1 MRLELLAVDHLGAS
15 LAGVWSLL
23 PTTLRA
29 VLVAGFKI
37 ALTIALARLV
47 LRAVPRLERVVV
59 GRASQSEGRRDAS
72 RSMVEHQLRVE
83 TLVRVTGSVTRAL
96 IAGVATVT
104 VLAAV
109 GADITPL
116 LAGAGIAG
124 VAVGFG
130 AQSIVK
136 DFFAGF
142 FILLENQFRVGD
154 TITVGTVTGVVEE
167 MTLRVTL
174 VRDAH
179 GTLHFL
185 PNGSI
190 ANVANRTLRPARG
203 LRRARRHPREKDT
216 PMSWRFDPGVM
227 STAPPREGG
236 SRCASEPRAASKST
250 ARGVDHR
257 PSPPR
262 ARGGA
267 PPRGAPHGPPRPRG
281 GRAVRVAILAEYDAL
296 PEIGHACGHNLI
308 AAGAVGAFLALA
320 PLAQRLGAT
329 VDLIGTPAEEGGGGK
344 VILAEHGVFDGVDAA
359 MMFHPFD
366 RDLTAH
372 PTLANLWIH
381 MISREPLPRRGGPV
395 GRPQRPHGVPADLQP
410 HRLAAR
416 ALSATACGC
425 TGSSP
430 TAGRR

>member
-59 GRASQSEGRRDAS
+59 GRASQSAGRRDAS

-154 TITVGTVTGVVEE
+154 TITVGAVTGLVEE

-185 PNGSI
+185 PNGGI
-190 ANVANRTLRPARG
+190 ANVANRTHAWNRATLDVVAPVTVSASAARSLLRAVADDARARVNDDGAELAEVSVEGPLDLTEKGATWRLQVRCAPPAVFAVRAA
-203 LRRARRHPREKDT
+203 LIDALHAALMVEKDATAFQWTTAVARRAKESAPEAS
-216 PMSWRFDPGVM
+216 PPADPGVM
-227 STAPPREGG
+227 RG
-236 SRCASEPRAASKST
+236 S
-250 ARGVDHR
+250 
-257 PSPPR
+257 
-262 ARGGA
+262 
-267 PPRGAPHGPPRPRG
+267 
-281 GRAVRVAILAEYDAL
+281 
-296 PEIGHACGHNLI
+296 
-308 AAGAVGAFLALA
+308 
-320 PLAQRLGAT
+320 
-329 VDLIGTPAEEGGGGK
+329 
-344 VILAEHGVFDGVDAA
+344 
-359 MMFHPFD
+359 
-366 RDLTAH
+366 
-372 PTLANLWIH
+372 
-381 MISREPLPRRGGPV
+381 
-395 GRPQRPHGVPADLQP
+395 
-410 HRLAAR
+410 
-416 ALSATACGC
+416 
-425 TGSSP
+425 
-430 TAGRR
+430 

>member
-1 MRLELLAVDHLGAS
+1 MRLELLALDHLGAS
-15 LAGVWSLL
+15 LAGVWALL
-23 PTTLRA
+23 PAALRE
-29 VLVAGFKI
+29 VLAALFKI

-174 VRDAH
+174 VRDPQ

-190 ANVANRTLRPARG
+190 ANVANRT
-203 LRRARRHPREKDT
+203 
-216 PMSWRFDPGVM
+216 
-227 STAPPREGG
+227 
-236 SRCASEPRAASKST
+236 
-250 ARGVDHR
+250 
-257 PSPPR
+257 
-262 ARGGA
+262 
-267 PPRGAPHGPPRPRG
+267 
-281 GRAVRVAILAEYDAL
+281 
-296 PEIGHACGHNLI
+296 HAWN
-308 AAGAVGAFLALA
+308 
-320 PLAQRLGAT
+320 RAT
-329 VDLIGTPAEEGGGGK
+329 VDVVVPVTVSASAARELLRAVADDARARVTDASTE
-344 VILAEHGVFDGVDAA
+344 LAEVAVEGPLDHTDKGATWRLQVRCAPPAVFAVRAA
-359 MMFHPFD
+359 MIDALH
-366 RDLTAH
+366 
-372 PTLANLWIH
+372 
-381 MISREPLPRRGGPV
+381 
-395 GRPQRPHGVPADLQP
+395 
-410 HRLAAR
+410 AA
-416 ALSATACGC
+416 LMVEKDATAFQWALAVARRAKEK
-425 TGSSP
+425 TPEASP
-430 TAGRR
+430 PASPGAMREG

>member
-1 MRLELLAVDHLGAS
+1 MRLELLALDFLGAS
-15 LAGVWSLL
+15 LAGVWTML
-23 PTTLRA
+23 PTALRE
-29 VLVAGFKI
+29 VLAALFKI

-83 TLVRVTGSVTRAL
+83 TLVRVTGSVTRAV

-109 GADITPL
+109 GADITPI

-174 VRDAH
+174 VRDPQ

-190 ANVANRTLRPARG
+190 ANVANRT
-203 LRRARRHPREKDT
+203 
-216 PMSWRFDPGVM
+216 
-227 STAPPREGG
+227 
-236 SRCASEPRAASKST
+236 
-250 ARGVDHR
+250 
-257 PSPPR
+257 
-262 ARGGA
+262 
-267 PPRGAPHGPPRPRG
+267 
-281 GRAVRVAILAEYDAL
+281 
-296 PEIGHACGHNLI
+296 HAWN
-308 AAGAVGAFLALA
+308 
-320 PLAQRLGAT
+320 RAT
-329 VDLIGTPAEEGGGGK
+329 VDVVVPVTVSASAARKLLRAVADDARARVTDDGAELTEVAVEGPLDHTDKGATWRLMVRCAPPA
-344 VILAEHGVFDGVDAA
+344 VFSVRAA
-359 MMFHPFD
+359 MIDALH
-366 RDLTAH
+366 
-372 PTLANLWIH
+372 
-381 MISREPLPRRGGPV
+381 
-395 GRPQRPHGVPADLQP
+395 
-410 HRLAAR
+410 AA
-416 ALSATACGC
+416 LMVEKDATAFQWPLAVARRAQEKAPEASPPASP
-425 TGSSP
+425 GSMRE
-430 TAGRR
+430 G